1 MKIGNLVTNPGELR
15 TQVILAKRVIG
26 EDAGGFPT
34 TSFDLIAQVWAKWIN
49 VHGSEAWTSSSLG
62 FTAPATVLIRYRE
75 ELDATCVVIKGG
87 QLNGLV
93 ITGGEVFQIVSMDNI
108 QERNE
113 YLELK
118 VQKTKA
124 G

>member
-1 MKIGNLVTNPGELR
+1 MKIGNRVNNPGELR
-15 TQVILAKRVIG
+15 TQVILAKRVIS

-34 TSFDLIAQVWAKWIN
+34 VSFGLIAQVWSRWVN

-62 FTAPATVLIRYRE
+62 FTSPATVLIRHRA
-75 ELDATCVVIKGG
+75 ELDTTCVVIKSG
-87 QLNGLV
+87 QLNGTV
-93 ITGGEVFQIVSMDNI
+93 ITGGEIFQIVSMDNI